1 MAGGGAATVRVCVHV
16 RLIHGRGI
24 FPFERRNHLHTRP
37 QPVTTA
43 TVPPAL
49 LSLPNFTA
57 PLYIA
62 PFLRTGYPTVV
73 LFPGIAPGALG
84 LPTTGDL
91 WMPRRWGL
99 LLTITVSVLNIL
111 LAAPWIAVESQATG
125 KLLAGVTTAGL
136 ALVLLLAMQQNSRRA
151 FAATSRLS
159 EKRLGGRA
167 SGVGE
172 FRTLGAERVPK
183 ENGANGLGGRGK

>member
-1 MAGGGAATVRVCVHV
+1 
-16 RLIHGRGI
+16 
-24 FPFERRNHLHTRP
+24 
-37 QPVTTA
+37 
-43 TVPPAL
+43 
-49 LSLPNFTA
+49 
-57 PLYIA
+57 
-62 PFLRTGYPTVV
+62 
-73 LFPGIAPGALG
+73 
-84 LPTTGDL
+84 
-91 WMPRRWGL
+91 MPRRWGL